1 MPHRKLLTE
10 SQRLSLHAPASD
22 ERGIGAPLHV
32 ELRGSSAD
40 QSSPRRSHGKLR
52 VLPVILPGGE
62 RAKEILRSHSAFA
75 IAADS
80 FDRTSFHGFLAKAHP
95 PPAWSVA

>member
-62 RAKEILRSHSAFA
+62 RAKESDLP
-75 IAADS
+75 
-80 FDRTSFHGFLAKAHP
+80 GFLRGT
-95 PPAWSVA
+95 